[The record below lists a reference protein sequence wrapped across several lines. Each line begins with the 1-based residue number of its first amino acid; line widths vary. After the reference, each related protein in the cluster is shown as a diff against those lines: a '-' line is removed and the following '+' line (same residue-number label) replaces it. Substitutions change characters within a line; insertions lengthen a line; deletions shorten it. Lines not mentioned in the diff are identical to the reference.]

1 MMRVEVNMSKPFR
14 GFIEHYSDKA
24 ECTMPQAY
32 RELLIIGLVC
42 CDADIEN
49 LPIDDE
55 EVQELIS
62 DKIDLEELN

>member
-1 MMRVEVNMSKPFR
+1 
-14 GFIEHYSDKA
+14 
-24 ECTMPQAY
+24 MPQAY